1 MNRTP
6 NNTLHRVMLLALTFI
21 AGLFSAVASAH
32 TVQICWRDDGSV
44 TTFYAGTYHNPTEGP
59 SPVGSIIIDGFD
71 YPFTGW
77 IYPSELPAD
86 AHCWADKSYAH
97 SSWPDQDGV
106 PHSGVRHFQTF
117 TGAFDAGLH
126 SFSFTTSTV
135 IESPWSSGFI
145 PQTFGGGACADAD
158 FDGICNADDAC
169 PLDQANDGDGDG
181 ICGNVDNCP
190 LDANPGQTDA
200 NGNGQGDACEGVIC
214 GNGLLQ
220 GSEACDDG
228 NIQGGDGCSNI
239 CTLEVSDTPPVANA
253 GPDASVNE
261 EQLVQLDGSASNDA
275 DGDPMTFSWSQVSGT
290 PVVLSDSSAAQPTF
304 DAPAVALGG
313 ETLTFDL
320 TVTAN
325 GASSNAQ
332 VSIAV
337 VNINHVPVAEAGE
350 DLSVAEGAPVNLDGN
365 ASFDGDNDLITYTW
379 TQVSGPA
386 VTLAGANTASPS
398 FTAPLVDAGG
408 VSGVVATLVFQLLV
422 DDGFPA
428 DAPTPGYTIGNNLA
442 TVTVDITNI
451 NNAPVAHAGTDI
463 TVNESNPVQ
472 LNGNGSSDPDSDAL
486 SFSWVQVGGPTVT
499 LTGADTAT
507 PSITAPFVSPGG
519 EALTFKLT
527 VGDGYSGY
535 GSDEVVVNVQNAN
548 DPPLVSAARP
558 SVACMWPPNHN
569 MLEVR
574 ILGVS
579 DPEDNAT
586 IVIDSVTSDEPTN
599 GTGDGDTA
607 IDAVIYADGT
617 ALLRA
622 ERAGNGD
629 GRVYRVNFTA
639 SDFEGS
645 ASGSVDVCVR
655 HNKKQDAAESGQ
667 YFDATQ

>member
-1 MNRTP
+1 MRASNILSIRFS
-6 NNTLHRVMLLALTFI
+6 FI
-21 AGLFSAVASAH
+21 ALVFITSLFSSLASAH
-32 TVQICWRDDGSV
+32 TVQICWRDDGPV
-44 TTFYAGTYHNPTEGP
+44 TTFYAGTYHSQSEGP

-77 IYPSELPAD
+77 IYPSALPAD
-86 AHCWADKSYAH
+86 AKCWANKSYAG
-97 SSWPDQDGV
+97 STWPDLDGV
-106 PHSGVRHFQTF
+106 PHSGVVHFQTF
-117 TGAFDAGLH
+117 TGAFNAGSH
-126 SFSFTTSTV
+126 TFSFTTSTA
-135 IESPWSSGFI
+135 IEYPWSGGFI
-145 PQTFGGGACADAD
+145 PQSFGGGSCADAD

-190 LDANPGQTDA
+190 LDANPSQTDA
-200 NGNGQGDACEGVIC
+200 NGNGQGDVCEGVIC
-214 GNGLLQ
+214 GNGLVQ

-239 CTLEVSDTPPVANA
+239 CTLEVADTPPLANA
-253 GPDASVNE
+253 GADGSVNE
-261 EQLVQLDGSASNDA
+261 TQLVQLDGSASNDP
-275 DGDPMTFSWSQVSGT
+275 DGDVLTYFWSQISGT
-290 PVVLSDSSAAQPTF
+290 PVTLSDTTAVQPTF
-304 DAPAVALGG
+304 FAPMVALGG
-313 ETLTFDL
+313 ETLTFEL
-320 TVTAN
+320 AVTAN
-325 GASSNAQ
+325 GATSKDQ

-350 DLSVAEGAPVNLDGN
+350 DLSIAEGSPVNLDGS
-365 ASFDGDNDLITYTW
+365 ASFDGDSDPITYSW

-386 VTLAGANTASPS
+386 VELMGANTASPS
-398 FTAPLVDAGG
+398 FYAPLVDAGG
-408 VSGVVATLVFQLLV
+408 VSGVVATLVFQLAV

-428 DAPTPGYTIGNNLA
+428 DAPTPGYSITDNLDTIS
-442 TVTVDITNI
+442 VDITNV
-451 NNAPVAHAGTDI
+451 NNDPVANAGVDI

-486 SFSWVQVGGPTVT
+486 SFNWVQVGGSTVS
-499 LTGADTAT
+499 LVGADTAT

-519 EALTFKLT
+519 ESLTFQLT
-527 VGDGYSGY
+527 VGDGYG
-535 GSDEVVVNVQNAN
+535 GFATDEVVINVQNAN
-548 DPPLVSAARP
+548 DPPLVSAARA
-558 SVACMWPPNHN
+558 SLDCMWPPNHN
-569 MLEVR
+569 MVEVA

-607 IDAVIYADGT
+607 TDAVISADGT

-655 HNKKQDAAESGQ
+655 HNKKRDAVDSGQ